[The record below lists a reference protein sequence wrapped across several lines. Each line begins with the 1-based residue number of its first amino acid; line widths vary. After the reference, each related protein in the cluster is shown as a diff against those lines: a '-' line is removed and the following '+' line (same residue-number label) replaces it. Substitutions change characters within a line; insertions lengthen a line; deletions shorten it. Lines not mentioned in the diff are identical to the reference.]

1 MKNKK
6 NGKKKKDPRTERVQP
21 IRLSSKF
28 FPLDIHKSMFIN
40 DLAITIPSYYVKNWG
55 ESTNSKNNDVNKS
68 WGVDITYI
76 SPKDMGR
83 KTYNFK
89 ATLFLSS
96 IRGRSK
102 ESSYRIR
109 WNKDFAVQLA
119 KDFPKSFV
127 RSLEFH
133 IGDEYYKLKKF
144 TEYDI
149 GGFKEQ
155 VQVKIYWDNEKPQ
168 VLIRE
173 LFKVR
178 EESQGFP
185 NIFKELSSYLIADYL
200 LSNESEI
207 LRNIQVGVWKS
218 RENMKKEMNENIIY
232 FLLNRESK
240 KLYIGETSKS
250 LSQRY
255 PEGQEHH
262 SFIDWTEYTI
272 IQLPPETSDH
282 TRLLIERILIALGAK
297 LFKNNITDETPVIQ
311 LENVLKLMNKKK

>member
-1 MKNKK
+1 MDKRN
-6 NGKKKKDPRTERVQP
+6 DRVQP
-21 IRLSSKF
+21 IRLSPDF

-40 DLAITIPSYYVKNWG
+40 DLTITIPSYYVKNWG
-55 ESTNSKNNDVNKS
+55 ENTISNHNKENFK
-68 WGVDITYI
+68 WDLEIEYE

-83 KTYNFK
+83 ISYKFK
-89 ATLFLSS
+89 AVLWLSF
-96 IRGRSK
+96 IQKRNK
-102 ESSYRIR
+102 ESSYRIK
-109 WNKDFAVQLA
+109 WDKDFAVQLA

-133 IGDEYYKLKKF
+133 IGDEYYKKQKF

-155 VQVKIYWDNEKPQ
+155 VQVKIDWNKGKPH
-168 VLIRE
+168 LRIKE
-173 LFKVR
+173 FFKVR

-200 LSNESEI
+200 LSDESEI
-207 LRNIQVGVWKS
+207 LRRIQVGVWKP
-218 RENMKKEMNENIIY
+218 RQEMKKEINENNIY
-232 FLLNRESK
+232 LLLNRERQE
-240 KLYIGETSKS
+240 LYIGETRKT

-262 SFIDWTEYTI
+262 SFDDWTEYSI

-282 TRLLIERILIALGAK
+282 TRLLIERILIAFGVK
-297 LFKNNITDETPVIQ
+297 LFQNNLSHETPVIQ
-311 LENVLKLMNKKK
+311 RENGLKLMNKKK

>member
-1 MKNKK
+1 MDKRN
-6 NGKKKKDPRTERVQP
+6 DRVQP
-21 IRLSSKF
+21 IRLSPDF

-40 DLAITIPSYYVKNWG
+40 DLTITIPSYYVKNWG
-55 ESTNSKNNDVNKS
+55 QDTISIHNRENFKWD
-68 WGVDITYI
+68 VDIEYE

-83 KTYNFK
+83 ISYKFK
-89 ATLFLSS
+89 SVLWLSF
-96 IRGRSK
+96 IQKRNK
-102 ESSYRIR
+102 ESSYRIK
-109 WNKDFAVQLA
+109 WDKDFAVQLA

-133 IGDEYYKLKKF
+133 IGDEYYKKQKF

-155 VQVKIYWDNEKPQ
+155 VQVKIDWNKGKPQ
-168 VLIRE
+168 VRIKE
-173 LFKVR
+173 FFKVR

-185 NIFKELSSYLIADYL
+185 NIFRELSSYLIADYL
-200 LSNESEI
+200 LSDESEI
-207 LRNIQVGVWKS
+207 LRRIQVGVWKP
-218 RENMKKEMNENIIY
+218 RQEMKKEMNENNIY
-232 FLLNRESK
+232 LLLNRERQE
-240 KLYIGETSKS
+240 LYIGETRKT

-262 SFIDWTEYTI
+262 SFDDWTEYSI

-297 LFKNNITDETPVIQ
+297 LFQNNLSSETPVIRV
-311 LENVLKLMNKKK
+311 ENGLKLMNKKK